1 MRVILKKATVILGR
15 KQPVNTVLV
24 VTDEKFMEL
33 GDSAEEYKGAF
44 PPKKKHKMNL
54 SHLKI

>member
-15 KQPVNTVLV
+15 KMPVNTVLV
-24 VTDEKFMEL
+24 VTEEKFKEL

-44 PPKKKHKMNL
+44 PPKTKHKMNL
-54 SHLKI
+54 SQLKI